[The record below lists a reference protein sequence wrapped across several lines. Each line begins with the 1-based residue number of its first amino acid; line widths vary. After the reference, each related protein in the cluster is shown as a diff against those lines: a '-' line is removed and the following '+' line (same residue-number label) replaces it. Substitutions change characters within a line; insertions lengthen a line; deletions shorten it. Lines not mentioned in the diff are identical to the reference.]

1 MPTNKKIYRY
11 IFISSALH
19 FCLLAV
25 LILQTNYRQKDES
38 NHTLEVSV
46 LSSEEAAK
54 LRLTPNA
61 KTIVE
66 SDSQTANHKLN
77 ESAKFLSEKTN
88 SVEKETRAKFGQKY
102 KNTKGFSSKKNNI
115 FKNEIFKNNFD
126 PYASLTNQNENN
138 KLPAN
143 KPHQKQNSFDRT
155 PGSTDSGSELAT
167 TNDNLKNIENEFL
180 TRLNTREYKYFG
192 YYNRIKTQLNQWW
205 VPQVQQ
211 RFSKMVRQGR
221 MIASEESKVT
231 KLVIVLSDQGQ
242 LVKVQ
247 VLAESGVR
255 DLDEAAIEAFRQAA
269 PFPNPPKGMIESDG
283 TVKIRWDC
291 VVES

>member
-1 MPTNKKIYRY
+1 MQAPRPESNSLISLAKKKPERHFSEISTDRSSKKLFFEESMPTNKKIYRY

-88 SVEKETRAKFGQKY
+88 SVEKSK
-102 KNTKGFSSKKNNI
+102 TKQ
-115 FKNEIFKNNFD
+115 
-126 PYASLTNQNENN
+126 LR
-138 KLPAN
+138 
-143 KPHQKQNSFDRT
+143 PHAW
-155 PGSTDSGSELAT
+155 L
-167 TNDNLKNIENEFL
+167 
-180 TRLNTREYKYFG
+180 Y
-192 YYNRIKTQLNQWW
+192 
-205 VPQVQQ
+205 
-211 RFSKMVRQGR
+211 
-221 MIASEESKVT
+221 
-231 KLVIVLSDQGQ
+231 
-242 LVKVQ
+242 
-247 VLAESGVR
+247 
-255 DLDEAAIEAFRQAA
+255 
-269 PFPNPPKGMIESDG
+269 
-283 TVKIRWDC
+283 
-291 VVES
+291 